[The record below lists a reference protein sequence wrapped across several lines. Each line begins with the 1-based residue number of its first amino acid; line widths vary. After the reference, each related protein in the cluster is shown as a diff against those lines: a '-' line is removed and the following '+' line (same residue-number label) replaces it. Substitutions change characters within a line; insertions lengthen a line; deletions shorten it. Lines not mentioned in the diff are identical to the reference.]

1 MVPPKIDRRRLI
13 EGEIDRQRSIEREKG
28 KKKKRKRREKKE
40 EKKVFDE
47 MLMFDRVLR
56 FVYIPCTADSG
67 LAWEVLRNDRKS
79 CAKLTEVRGIANSKD
94 SVLMQELVHGRRSVR
109 GHPKVRSELG
119 AMEHHNFLFDMERI
133 QQGTSCSA
141 RWSSPKGMVVSEISS
156 GKYVKRKVAS
166 AGQISKRDKS

>member
-67 LAWEVLRNDRKS
+67 LA
-79 CAKLTEVRGIANSKD
+79 LTEVRGIANSKD

-166 AGQISKRDKS
+166 AGQISRRDKS